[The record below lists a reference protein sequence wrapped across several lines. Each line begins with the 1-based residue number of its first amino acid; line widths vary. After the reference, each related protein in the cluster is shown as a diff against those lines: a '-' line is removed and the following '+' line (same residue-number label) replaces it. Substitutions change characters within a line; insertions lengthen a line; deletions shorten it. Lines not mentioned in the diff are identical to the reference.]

1 MMGTINIKEAIDKG
15 IDNWGTEERITN
27 EEEIINILKD
37 RKSWTDDLVFLD
49 YSGKAY
55 FIDDLIDRKVQVGEE
70 QFFVVEDE
78 DVREIMSQIQSIVN
92 PAIKLKETLKE
103 LIDKYPNDT
112 ELGRS
117 VRRLNLDS

>member
-1 MMGTINIKEAIDKG
+1 MGTINIKEAIDKG
-15 IDNWGTEERITN
+15 IDNWGGEERITN

>member
-1 MMGTINIKEAIDKG
+1 MGTINIKEAIDKG

>member
-1 MMGTINIKEAIDKG
+1 METINIKEAIDRG

-37 RKSWTDDLVFLD
+37 LKSWTDDLVFLD
-49 YSGKAY
+49 YSGKEY

-103 LIDKYPNDT
+103 LIDKYPNDI